1 MTYQSRNWWQKNLLL
16 RTLKKT
22 LITDRSSRPDVLCK
36 KGVLILEILQN
47 SQENTCARVSFLIEF
62 IKKETLAQ
70 VLSCESWEF
79 SRNNFCT
86 EHLRWLLLPWG
97 FKKDPITR
105 DPEKNPIKEKP
116 KEYTIAVTS
125 IDSSINEDSQELQ
138 GPQWLLR
145 RKLTLL
151 GILVMANDRAGD
163 GDKISK
169 DNFGLGRSR

>member
-1 MTYQSRNWWQKNLLL
+1 MTYQSGNWWQKNLLL

-22 LITDRSSRPDVLCK
+22 LITDRSSLPDVLCQ

-79 SRNNFCT
+79 SNNIFCR

-105 DPEKNPIKEKP
+105 DPEKNTIKEKL
-116 KEYTIAVTS
+116 KEYITAVTS

-138 GPQWLLR
+138 SPQWLLR
-145 RKLTLL
+145 RKLTVL
-151 GILVMANDRAGD
+151 GILVMVYDSVGD
-163 GDKISK
+163 GDKISRE
-169 DNFGLGRSR
+169 NFGLGRSR